1 MCSAV
6 AFLSH
11 HSHATSEQQA
21 EKPPCLSLSGR
32 VAAADLS
39 HVSVPS
45 HSLEG
50 LVCSQSYSYP
60 FLGCSHHLCTPVIFL
75 CREVACFDTPFP
87 SNILSSFCAGLCSQL
102 SARHHCRQ
110 LAATSDVTSGSV
122 AMWCCL
128 CGGVVLSF
136 VDLHGKTLLIG
147 SLKSSTCLLMYC
159 CHGLRESAIL
169 TSAILH

>member
-1 MCSAV
+1 MVCAVALKKGQDLLKSCVLERRHIASAQEKAVHRQDSCCLFSVCSAV

-60 FLGCSHHLCTPVIFL
+60 FLGCTHHLCTPVIFL

-102 SARHHCRQ
+102 SARHH
-110 LAATSDVTSGSV
+110 
-122 AMWCCL
+122 
-128 CGGVVLSF
+128 
-136 VDLHGKTLLIG
+136 
-147 SLKSSTCLLMYC
+147 
-159 CHGLRESAIL
+159 SAD
-169 TSAILH
+169 S